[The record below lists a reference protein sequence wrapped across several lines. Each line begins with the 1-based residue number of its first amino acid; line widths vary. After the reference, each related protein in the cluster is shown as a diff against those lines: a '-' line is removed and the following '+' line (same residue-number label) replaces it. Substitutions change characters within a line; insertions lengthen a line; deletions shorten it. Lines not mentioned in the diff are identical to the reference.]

1 MLAVALA
8 LLRDAWAARPRSLLL
23 MEVASLPT
31 VPEADLLEV
40 VLLWLL
46 WAARV
51 SEDTVPAEDLRLVVE
66 VPEALLPVVAE
77 ELLRLVVV
85 AEERRVLPDCWTE
98 PWLSPVLRLAVVAE
112 DLLVV
117 PDCCWAEERLA
128 VPDWAV
134 EAEPLLRDTLLAEDR
149 EAEEDLE
156 TSEAAAELSREELTL
171 VLEDLVAELPEVPV
185 ALRLACA
192 LSASGVNAI
201 AIARTITIRVLTNVF
216 IRLIVIIFF
225 GD

>member
-1 MLAVALA
+1 
-8 LLRDAWAARPRSLLL
+8 

>member
-1 MLAVALA
+1 M
-8 LLRDAWAARPRSLLL
+8 
-23 MEVASLPT
+23 
-31 VPEADLLEV
+31 
-40 VLLWLL
+40 
-46 WAARV
+46 
-51 SEDTVPAEDLRLVVE
+51 PAEDLRLVVE